1 MRKVEDKEKYTNY
14 SKMSED
20 AVKASEEAKKAA
32 EAKKVSPP
40 EKPKQDAKPHPVEPY
55 VVSLLVKKLNVR
67 KAPNAKAQAVSVL
80 SSGKSVVIS
89 AEKEGNDTTWGLIK
103 DLGWINLEFVQK
115 K

>member
-1 MRKVEDKEKYTNY
+1 MIEMEGDQKHINY

-32 EAKKVSPP
+32 AAKKVSPP

-55 VVSLLVKKLNVR
+55 VVTLLVKKLNIR
-67 KAPNAKAQAVSVL
+67 KGPNAKAQIVSVL

-89 AEKEGNDTTWGLIK
+89 AEKESNDTIWGLIK